1 MMWMRAKDLADMLGC
16 CKKTAKTW
24 AERMGLQIE
33 SRPVRGGWAHYVFIP
48 EDKSISLM
56 RHADHSRARRVAGR
70 PNAERLERCMELV
83 DGMAQNFTKRG
94 RAKLIAT
101 LYEVMP

>member
-1 MMWMRAKDLADMLGC
+1 MWVRAKDLADMLGC
-16 CKKTAKTW
+16 CKKTAKSW

-48 EDKSISLM
+48 EETTISM
-56 RHADHSRARRVAGR
+56 MQHADQSRFRRAVGS
-70 PNAERLERCMELV
+70 PNAARLERCMELV
-83 DGMAQNFTKRG
+83 DAMAQNITKKG

-101 LYEVMP
+101 LYEVLP

>member
-1 MMWMRAKDLADMLGC
+1 MWMRAKDLADMLGC
-16 CKKTAKTW
+16 CKKTAKAW

-33 SRPVRGGWAHYVFIP
+33 SRPVRGGWAHYVFLP
-48 EDKSISLM
+48 EDKSIALM

-70 PNAERLERCMELV
+70 PNAERLERCMAMA
-83 DGMAQNFTKRG
+83 DGLALNLTRRG

>member
-16 CKKTAKTW
+16 RKKTARTW

-33 SRPVRGGWAHYVFIP
+33 SRPVRGGWAHYVFLP
-48 EDKSISLM
+48 EGKSIALM
-56 RHADHSRARRVAGR
+56 RHADQSRARQMVWQT
-70 PNAERLERCMELV
+70 NVERLERCMAV
-83 DGMAQNFTKRG
+83 ADGLALNLTRRG